1 MVVRWEAQV
10 EKAFQSLAA
19 EGILMI
25 VTTMKTGSEDNQEAT
40 QISLSV
46 EMMKCI
52 SWLKWVSEQEAEM
65 MAEYS
70 QPTWCMT
77 LELEKD
83 SSKREH
89 VIVKEHIPPHM

>member
-1 MVVRWEAQV
+1 MVTVLRWEAQV
-10 EKAFQSLAA
+10 ETAFQSPAA

-52 SWLKWVSEQEAEM
+52 S
-65 MAEYS
+65 
-70 QPTWCMT
+70 
-77 LELEKD
+77 
-83 SSKREH
+83 
-89 VIVKEHIPPHM
+89 